1 MTLTPKWNDPA
12 LKAGTKIRTAL
23 WLIAEVGLGNTF
35 TKEQHRAAFPGISQA
50 DRRMRDLRQDGWVIH
65 TSAEDVTLNSEEQRL
80 VAVGDPIWERGRK
93 RKKDFAITAKQR
105 KAVLAQSDYQCSV
118 CGIAGGEAYP
128 DIPRT
133 TAVLGVSTRTV
144 TLLNGRIEKTLVAE
158 CKLCKAGHGE
168 EAFDLAALLAEFEH
182 LSDVDRSVVLT
193 WISKGSR
200 SRLDHIWRQYR
211 RLPDNLRKYIR
222 QQITGKNG

>member
-1 MTLTPKWNDPA
+1 LTPKWNDPA

-23 WLIAEVGLGNTF
+23 WLIAEVGLGNSF

-50 DRRMRDLRQDGWVIH
+50 DRRMRDLRKDRWVIH
-65 TSAEDVTLNSEEQRL
+65 TSAEDVSLNSDEQRL

-93 RKKDFAITAKQR
+93 RKKDFAITAKLR

-128 DIPRT
+128 DVPHT

-144 TLLNGRIEKTLVAE
+144 TLPDGGVEKTLVAE
-158 CKLCKAGHGE
+158 CKLCKSGHAE
-168 EAFDLAALLAEFEH
+168 EAFNLPALIAEFEH
-182 LSDVDRSVVLT
+182 LSDVDRSVILA
-193 WISKGSR
+193 WISKGRR
-200 SRLDHIWRQYR
+200 SSLDRLWRQYR
-211 RLPDNLRKYIR
+211 RLPEDLRKDVR
-222 QQITGKNG
+222 QQITAKTG